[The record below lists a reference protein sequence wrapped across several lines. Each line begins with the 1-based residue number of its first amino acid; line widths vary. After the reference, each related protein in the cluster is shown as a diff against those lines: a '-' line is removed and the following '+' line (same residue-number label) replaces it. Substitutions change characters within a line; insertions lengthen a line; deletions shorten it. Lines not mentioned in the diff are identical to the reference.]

1 MKSSRYLHGS
11 NSVHVNTMSDSQELY
26 SPMSNAAGAGFGFP
40 GVNGGGQQRG
50 S

>member
-26 SPMSNAAGAGFGFP
+26 SPMSNAAGAAVGFP
-40 GVNGGGQQRG
+40 GLIGGQQRG